1 MYRILILLGVLLL
14 FQNCEKKNFQRN
26 PFLQEAKFSITLK
39 LNLTD
44 YNKLK
49 IPGGVVQF
57 DNVGLRGIVV
67 INIGY
72 IMAWDRACP
81 SQALSDCS
89 QMTLESDHL
98 SMLCPCTGVKYSLG
112 NGLPLSGTSSYPML
126 NYQVVVK
133 QGGKEIEIFN

>member
-26 PFLQEAKFSITLK
+26 PFLQEAKFSTI
-39 LNLTD
+39 LNLNLPE
-44 YNKLK
+44 YNKLR
-49 IPGGVVQF
+49 IAGGVVQF

-67 INIGY
+67 ANIGNNY
-72 IMAWDRACP
+72 MAWDRACP

-98 SMLCPCTGVKYSLG
+98 FMLCPCNGVKYNLL
-112 NGLPLSGTSSYPML
+112 NGQPQSKETSYPML
-126 NYQVVVK
+126 NYQVVKRGDNVL
-133 QGGKEIEIFN
+133 EISN

>member
-14 FQNCEKKNFQRN
+14 FQNCEKNFQRN
-26 PFLQEAKFSITLK
+26 PFLQEAKFSKTLK

-49 IPGGVVQF
+49 IPGGVVQY

-67 INIGY
+67 INIGNNY
-72 IMAWDRACP
+72 MAWDRACP

-98 SMLCPCTGVKYSLG
+98 FMLCPCNGVKYNLL
-112 NGLPLSGTSSYPML
+112 NGQPQSKETSYPML
-126 NYQVVVK
+126 NYQVVKRGDNVL
-133 QGGKEIEIFN
+133 EISN

>member
-1 MYRILILLGVLLL
+1 MYRILILLAVLLL
-14 FQNCEKKNFQRN
+14 FQNCEKNFQRN
-26 PFLQEAKFSITLK
+26 PFLQEAKFSKTLK

-49 IPGGVVQF
+49 IPGGVVLV

-67 INIGY
+67 ANIGGHY
-72 IMAWDRACP
+72 MAWDRACP

-89 QMTLESDHL
+89 QMTLESDNL

-126 NYQVVVK
+126 NYQVVEEGNLLV
-133 QGGKEIEIFN
+133 ISN